1 MIILCT
7 PPSTPWILR
16 FSSLLCGNREYSWP
30 YWNTQVLFPLI
41 ILCSSSPCRKFP
53 HIPFLLGTQL
63 NTWRRPSVGL
73 WGSLSVLLF
82 PLPCSVNSSC
92 SVFLVFSATTPES
105 KEVTILYWL
114 PISCTTAQKLSQ
126 DSKLSNNKAHLV
138 SIFQEYHYLM
148 PNVLK
153 IVSQIL
159 CIFFFVVSKRVS
171 LIHPCYSFLARSLSF
186 TSLLCL
192 FLCTEPL

>member
-1 MIILCT
+1 MLGWSIVTLSLGLIIPHYWNMIILCT

-92 SVFLVFSATTPES
+92 SVFLVF
-105 KEVTILYWL
+105 
-114 PISCTTAQKLSQ
+114 
-126 DSKLSNNKAHLV
+126 
-138 SIFQEYHYLM
+138 
-148 PNVLK
+148 
-153 IVSQIL
+153 
-159 CIFFFVVSKRVS
+159 
-171 LIHPCYSFLARSLSF
+171 
-186 TSLLCL
+186 L
-192 FLCTEPL
+192 FLSPGPFPVPSFSVMPPKPGGNINEWCAKLIF

>member
-1 MIILCT
+1 MQEVSSHTFPFRYPAEYLKETLCWSLGFSLCAAL
-7 PPSTPWILR
+7 PPP
-16 FSSLLCGNREYSWP
+16 LL
-30 YWNTQVLFPLI
+30 
-41 ILCSSSPCRKFP
+41 
-53 HIPFLLGTQL
+53 
-63 NTWRRPSVGL
+63 
-73 WGSLSVLLF
+73 
-82 PLPCSVNSSC
+82 CSVNSSC

-148 PNVLK
+148 SNILK

-159 CIFFFVVSKRVS
+159 SIFFFFFFFVIGRRVR

-192 FLCTEPL
+192 FLCTESL